1 MLCKCLILSDQHGRL
16 MHSYNLGLKT
26 PLPAQ
31 IQRASMESVEELFIG
46 SYITSDN
53 ISVIIN
59 IKPYAFRIRNC

>member
-1 MLCKCLILSDQHGRL
+1 
-16 MHSYNLGLKT
+16 
-26 PLPAQ
+26 
-31 IQRASMESVEELFIG
+31 MESVEVLFIG

>member
-1 MLCKCLILSDQHGRL
+1 

-31 IQRASMESVEELFIG
+31 IQKASMESVEELFIG